1 LRPPDDDEPQD
12 WWLASTAVPLVAA
25 ATGPLAN
32 VMSIVALVMPWRSHI
47 FFDQK
52 DSLGNPLQVGFS
64 DPRWCIALNAT
75 SLALGLLGNAFLLCN
90 FTRIIRYIIALPAS
104 IICWTASM
112 ALVSGLDQLEFA
124 DLLTL
129 H

>member
-1 LRPPDDDEPQD
+1 MSCQLLLWSCHGEVTYPSTRKTRLETHCKLVSLTLDGKDIVYCHDDPDGVYADFC
-12 WWLASTAVPLVAA
+12 
-25 ATGPLAN
+25 
-32 VMSIVALVMPWRSHI
+32 R
-47 FFDQK
+47 
-52 DSLGNPLQVGFS
+52 
-64 DPRWCIALNAT
+64 CIALNAT

-112 ALVSGLDQLEFA
+112 ALVSGLDQLESA
-124 DLLTL
+124 NLLML

>member
-1 LRPPDDDEPQD
+1 MSCRSLLWSCHGEVTYSSTRKTRLETPCKLVSQTLDGKNIVPCHDGPDESM
-12 WWLASTAVPLVAA
+12 L
-25 ATGPLAN
+25 
-32 VMSIVALVMPWRSHI
+32 I
-47 FFDQK
+47 FC
-52 DSLGNPLQVGFS
+52 
-64 DPRWCIALNAT
+64 RCIALNAT